1 MAIIGA
7 LTEERSRGAAVPA
20 LAAEGTDVSRLL
32 RLWSDGQAAALDDL
46 MPHVEGELKRLAQ
59 YFFATEPADHTLQ
72 PTALVNEIYLHLK
85 GRRQVSWSDR
95 GQFFG
100 YAARTMRRLLVD
112 HARLR
117 RAEKRGGGEPPLPLE
132 DAAAPL
138 ARPEHLLALDAA
150 LADLAAL
157 DPRQARIVELRF
169 FTGLSEEEIAGLLGV
184 SPRTVRRD
192 WVTARLWLERAL
204 RDG

>member
-1 MAIIGA
+1 MTGPTTEGPRRQPAVAPAGA
-7 LTEERSRGAAVPA
+7 DGAA
-20 LAAEGTDVSRLL
+20 VSRLL
-32 RLWSDGQAAALDDL
+32 RLWSEGQAAALDDL
-46 MPHVEGELKRLAQ
+46 MPHVEGELRRLAQ
-59 YFFATEPADHTLQ
+59 YFFAAEPADHTLQ
-72 PTALVNEIYLHLK
+72 PTALVNEIYLHLR

-117 RAEKRGGGEPPLPLE
+117 RAEKRGGGEPRLALE
-132 DAAAPL
+132 DAADPL
-138 ARPEHLLALDAA
+138 AREEHLLALDAA

-157 DPRQARIVELRF
+157 DARQAKIVELRF
-169 FTGLSEEEIAGLLGV
+169 FTGLCEEEIAALLEV
-184 SPRTVRRD
+184 SARTVRRD

-204 RDG
+204 RGA